1 MMRMRRGCTM
11 LMGLLV
17 VISLL
22 TLLGAGFAQGALVAY
37 YPFDSTCSSLST
49 YQINRIIIIIYL
61 TISHLMILVH
71 R

>member
-37 YPFDSTCSSLST
+37 YPFDSDYSGLSGYCLNT
-49 YQINRIIIIIYL
+49 
-61 TISHLMILVH
+61 VPAG
-71 R
+71 